1 MPLLDHAG
9 CRLHHEALGRP
20 DSPPLLLVMGLGLC
34 SLAWDD
40 LPERLSKRF
49 RVIVFDN
56 RGVGKSTAAKGRFST
71 ADLADD
77 AVKVLDAHLVP
88 RASVF
93 GISMGGMIAQEIAL
107 RHPERVRALA
117 LGATFASHWRSTKP
131 PLSVARDLL
140 LAGLVSR
147 SPERMARLLV
157 SDEFFARDR
166 ERFAAWMDSMTPPP
180 LSVERRQIA
189 AIVRHEAYRR
199 LKGLAIP
206 TLVVSGDRDRLVPVE
221 NSRTL
226 ARIIPGAR
234 YVELPGV
241 GHAFP
246 FERPDETARILT
258 EHFLSIPADPGVSA
272 ARRSGPAAATLRREA
287 AQSVERSIT
296 NR

>member
-1 MPLLDHAG
+1 MPLLDHDG
-9 CRLHHEALGRP
+9 CCLHHEVLGRS
-20 DSPPLLLVMGLGLC
+20 DAPPLLLVMGLGLC

-40 LPERLSKRF
+40 LPERLARRF
-49 RVIVFDN
+49 RVILLDN
-56 RGVGKSTAAKGRFST
+56 RGVGRSTAAKGRFRI

-88 RASVF
+88 RAFVF

-107 RHPERVRALA
+107 RHPERVRGLC
-117 LGATFASHWRSTKP
+117 LGATFASHWRSQKP
-131 PLSVARDLL
+131 ELSVARDLL

-157 SDEFFARDR
+157 SDEFYARNR
-166 ERFAAWMDSMTPPP
+166 ERFDAWIDGMRPAP
-180 LSVERRQIA
+180 LSVEHRQVA

-234 YVELPGV
+234 YVELPGA

-246 FERPDETARILT
+246 FERPDETVRLLT
-258 EHFLSIPADPGVSA
+258 DHFLSLPEEPGVAFVA
-272 ARRSGPAAATLRREA
+272 ARTHRAPPARAAVARRRGA
-287 AQSVERSIT
+287 DAV
-296 NR
+296 